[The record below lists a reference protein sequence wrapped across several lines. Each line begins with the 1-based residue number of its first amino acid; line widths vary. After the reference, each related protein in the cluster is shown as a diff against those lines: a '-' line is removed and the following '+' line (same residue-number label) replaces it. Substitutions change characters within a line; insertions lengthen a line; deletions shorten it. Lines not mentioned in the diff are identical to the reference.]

1 LKLHQ
6 GEWYVKMKNYIAIIS
21 DDITGANDSGVQ
33 LLESGINTTV
43 LFDIPNKKAKNKNE
57 HIVINTNSRMLT
69 LTKAKRVT
77 KQAGKY
83 LLASGYEIIYKK
95 MDSTLRGYPGT
106 ELKVLQQLFNADFVF
121 IAPAYPTMGR
131 TTMNGIHY
139 VNGKRIAKTE
149 FSKDPQH
156 PITESSIV
164 KMIKTEIDEDVGLL
178 TKKDFQDRTTFKS
191 KITLFKRNKIKY
203 IVCDSEKQKD
213 LQKLAHYIS
222 SLHAKVIWAGSA
234 GLAQELPNVYKSCKK
249 RKGVLQITANRTL
262 TVCGS
267 LSDISKKQV
276 KYAIQQPNIIGIQL
290 DTARIFNN
298 KWQDYKHQ
306 ILNEVLKHVSKGND
320 TVLYLPS
327 DQQIRDKVEQIQ
339 RKLNL
344 SSYETGKI
352 ISRALG
358 NIVTSL
364 VSESN
369 SINGFVLTGGDT
381 AKDIFHSLNG
391 ESLQLIREI
400 EPGIPLGILNCNN
413 TKYPVV
419 TKAGAF
425 GNEKSIFNAIRALKG
440 AVQ

>member
-1 LKLHQ
+1 
-6 GEWYVKMKNYIAIIS
+6 MKNYIAIIS

-222 SLHAKVIWAGSA
+222 S
-234 GLAQELPNVYKSCKK
+234 
-249 RKGVLQITANRTL
+249 
-262 TVCGS
+262 
-267 LSDISKKQV
+267 ISF
-276 KYAIQQPNIIGIQL
+276 AIQKNKK
-290 DTARIFNN
+290 IFKNLPIT
-298 KWQDYKHQ
+298 YH
-306 ILNEVLKHVSKGND
+306 
-320 TVLYLPS
+320 LYM
-327 DQQIRDKVEQIQ
+327 
-339 RKLNL
+339 RK
-344 SSYETGKI
+344 
-352 ISRALG
+352 
-358 NIVTSL
+358 
-364 VSESN
+364 
-369 SINGFVLTGGDT
+369 
-381 AKDIFHSLNG
+381 
-391 ESLQLIREI
+391 
-400 EPGIPLGILNCNN
+400 
-413 TKYPVV
+413 
-419 TKAGAF
+419 
-425 GNEKSIFNAIRALKG
+425 
-440 AVQ
+440 